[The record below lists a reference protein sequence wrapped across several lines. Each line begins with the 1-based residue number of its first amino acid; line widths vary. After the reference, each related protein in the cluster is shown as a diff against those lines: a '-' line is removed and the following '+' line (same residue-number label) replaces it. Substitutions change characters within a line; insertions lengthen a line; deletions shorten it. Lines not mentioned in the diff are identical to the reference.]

1 MTVIHSRWVLALAA
15 GLCMVAGAEQAS
27 AIKTRPVTLDEVIDQ
42 SDLIFVAVVGSKT
55 SSFRAGNIVTTYKLK
70 PSDVW
75 QGQLALDSDG
85 TVTVEELGGSLNG
98 TLPLAQHIT
107 GRTPMIV
114 GEEVLLFTK
123 TYNPGPTLLQQGV
136 TTSLTVGSPILV
148 SLTLGRY
155 SVLTDSDT
163 GRRYV
168 VRPDLGS
175 QVSVAGD
182 FSLRTYLATQEKVLK
197 RLSVS
202 LAQRDARRKTA
213 PLKQQIRNFD
223 SFRAVK
229 ERIMA
234 RLVVTG
240 RYAQSGAK
248 ASTGAGPDE

>member
-1 MTVIHSRWVLALAA
+1 MTVIHSKWVLALAA
-15 GLCMVAGAEQAS
+15 GLCIVAGAEHVS
-27 AIKTRPVTLDEVIDQ
+27 AITTRPVTLDEVIDQ
-42 SDLIFVAVVGSKT
+42 SDLIFVGVVGSKT
-55 SSFRAGNIVTTYKLK
+55 SAFRAGNIVTTYKLK
-70 PSDVW
+70 PVDVW
-75 QGQLALDSDG
+75 QGQLSLDSDG

-123 TYNPGPTLLQQGV
+123 TYNPGPALLQQGV
-136 TTSLTVGSPILV
+136 TTSMTLGSPILV
-148 SLTLGRY
+148 SPTMGRY

-163 GRRYV
+163 GRKYV

-175 QVSVAGD
+175 RVSVASE
-182 FSLRTYLATQEKVLK
+182 FSVRSYLATQEKVLK
-197 RLSVS
+197 RLSVT
-202 LAQRDARRKTA
+202 LAQRDAARKTA

-229 ERIMA
+229 ERVMA

-240 RYAQSGAK
+240 RYTQGAAK
-248 ASTGAGPDE
+248 ASADADPDE